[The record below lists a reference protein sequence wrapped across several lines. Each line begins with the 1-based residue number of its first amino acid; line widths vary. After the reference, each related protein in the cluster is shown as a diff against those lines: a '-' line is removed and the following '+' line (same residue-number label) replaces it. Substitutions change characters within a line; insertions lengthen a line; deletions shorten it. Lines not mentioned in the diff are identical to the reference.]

1 MRPSDVYAAR
11 LGRRGKE
18 TNMNGK
24 STGLYLVGGI
34 AGLLSG
40 ILMIVS
46 GYLVMF
52 HLKET
57 FIGSAE
63 QQLGFIAHHPLSG
76 IVHGLSVVS
85 LILIVPMIVALL
97 ALLGTTAPIR
107 GFLGIGFAALW
118 VFVEI
123 VGHLSQTAPLRALGE
138 LYTNPSAN
146 EMALSIYQ
154 VSQEFWEA
162 LSMTA
167 AFFCVL
173 MCLCSGSAL
182 VAKPT
187 RSSGYALLIA
197 AIAFPIGLLFPSV
210 GIQLH
215 VAVRGLAF
223 ILLSGALIQISRIK
237 EG

>member
-1 MRPSDVYAAR
+1 
-11 LGRRGKE
+11 
-18 TNMNGK
+18 MNGK
-24 STGLYLVGGI
+24 FTGLYLVGGI
-34 AGLLSG
+34 TGLLSG
-40 ILMIVS
+40 ILMIASAGV
-46 GYLVMF
+46 VTF
-52 HLKET
+52 RLKET
-57 FIGSAE
+57 LVGSTE
-63 QQLGFIAHHPLSG
+63 QQLGFIAHNPLSG
-76 IVHGLSVVS
+76 IVHGLGVVS
-85 LILIVPMIVALL
+85 LILIVPLVIAMLNV
-97 ALLGTTAPIR
+97 LGTTAYTR
-107 GFLGIGFAALW
+107 GFLATGFAAIW
-118 VFVEI
+118 IVVEI
-123 VGHLSQTAPLRALGE
+123 VGHLSQTAPLRVLGE
-138 LYTNPSAN
+138 LYTNASSS

-187 RSSGYALLIA
+187 RTSGYVFLIA
-197 AIAFPIGLLFPSV
+197 AIAFPIGLLFPNV

-223 ILLSGALIQISRIK
+223 ILLSVALIQSSRTE

>member
-1 MRPSDVYAAR
+1 
-11 LGRRGKE
+11 
-18 TNMNGK
+18 MNGK
-24 STGLYLVGGI
+24 STRLHLVGGI
-34 AGLLSG
+34 TGLLSG

-46 GYLVMF
+46 AYLVMF
-52 HLKET
+52 HLRET

-76 IVHGLSVVS
+76 IVHGLAVVS
-85 LILIVPMIVALL
+85 LILVVPMIVAILDLL
-97 ALLGTTAPIR
+97 HTTASTR
-107 GFLGIGFAALW
+107 GSLATGFAVLW
-118 VFVEI
+118 IIVEV

-138 LYTNPSAN
+138 LYTDPSSR

-182 VAKPT
+182 IAKPT
-187 RSSGYALLIA
+187 RTSGYGLLIA
-197 AIAFPIGLLFPSV
+197 AIAFPIGLLFPSI

-215 VAVRGLAF
+215 AAVRGLAF
-223 ILLSGALIQISRIK
+223 IVLSSTLIQSSRTK